1 MTIPFAIVTPS
12 YNQDKYIERTICSVL
27 DQNYPALEYF
37 VADGGSKDTTVQ
49 ILRRYEERLSW
60 VSERDRGQAH
70 GVNKGIL
77 ATKAPLIG
85 WLNSDDV
92 YYPGALQ
99 AAASFFERHP
109 EVDVVYGRANHI
121 DQQDAILEPYNT
133 EPWNAE
139 KLKDVCFL
147 CQPAVFFRRSVVD
160 RFGLLDESLKYAMDY
175 EYWLRLAVG
184 GATFAYLDD
193 TLVAGSRMYPENK
206 TLGSRVPV
214 HVEFNSM
221 TRRLLGR
228 TPDSWLFSYAHAVL
242 DTKGWRREDR
252 VRFAIGVSAVS
263 LSAAIRWNHRITGD
277 MLSTTWRWVRGSLR
291 EVYKERVA
299 R

>member
-1 MTIPFAIVTPS
+1 MAIPFAVVTPS

-37 VADGGSKDTTVQ
+37 VADGGSKDTTVE
-49 ILRRYEERLSW
+49 ILRRYTDRLTW
-60 VSERDRGQAH
+60 VSERDRGQTHA
-70 GVNKGIL
+70 VNKGIM

-99 AAASFFERHP
+99 AAAGYFEAHP

-121 DQQDAILEPYNT
+121 DRYDEILEPYNT

-139 KLKDVCFL
+139 KLKEVCFL

-175 EYWLRLAVG
+175 EYWLRLSVR
-184 GATFAYLDD
+184 GATFAYLEDS
-193 TLVAGSRMYPENK
+193 LIAGSRMYPENK
-206 TLGSRVPV
+206 TLGMRVPV
-214 HVEFNSM
+214 HSEFNSM

-228 TPDSWLFSYAHAVL
+228 TPDSWLFNYAHAIL
-242 DTKGWRREDR
+242 ETKGWRREDQ

-263 LSAAIRWNHRITGD
+263 LYAAVRWNHRITGD
-277 MLSTTWRWVRGSLR
+277 MLSTTWRWVRGNLHK
-291 EVYKERVA
+291 VYKEKLA